1 MDRDWPGAK
10 RVSSGAKLS
19 DRALLL
25 QGCTALEGSVEVSG
39 AKNAALPLL
48 AASLLTREPVTLY
61 RVPRIAD
68 VEVLLDILESLG
80 TRWSW
85 SGPSAI
91 TLHTPELLS
100 IAPPPELVLRM
111 RASFELL
118 GPILGREGEAELTLP
133 GGCRL
138 GPRPVDQHV
147 RAMRGIGASV
157 TEIEGSIT
165 AAYRRPLEGNV
176 RFDIRTV
183 GGTRNAI
190 MAATLNST
198 QVVLENASTEPEVLA
213 LIGFLNHLGASIVV
227 AGNTITVRGV
237 GSLTGGD
244 YEVIPDRMEAGT
256 FLLAAAATRGLV
268 TVSGIEPA
276 HLFPVVSFLRDT
288 GVSIQELDPV
298 TLRVDARSRALKPME
313 VVVKPH
319 PGYPTDLHPQTV
331 AFLSTVMGK
340 SHVVDTVFPLRTA
353 YLPELSRLG
362 CQLDWEGDR
371 ADICIEGGRLQGGT
385 AHVTDLRAGGALVI
399 AALSAPEESV
409 LTGIEHIQRGYQDL
423 PYKLTSLGATVSFVQ

>member
-1 MDRDWPGAK
+1 MDRDRPETT
-10 RVSSGAKLS
+10 RVSLGAKLS
-19 DRALLL
+19 DQALVL
-25 QGCTALEGSVEVSG
+25 QGGTALEGSIEVSG

-68 VEVLLDILESLG
+68 VEVLLDILASLG

-85 SGPSAI
+85 SEPSTV

-100 IAPPPELVLRM
+100 VAPPPELVLRM

-147 RAMRGIGASV
+147 RAIRGIGASV
-157 TEIEGSIT
+157 TEIDGSIT

-213 LIGFLNHLGASIVV
+213 LIGFLNHLGASIDV

-244 YEVIPDRMEAGT
+244 YEIIPDRMEAGT
-256 FLLAAAATRGLV
+256 YLLAAAATRGLV

-276 HLFPVVSFLRDT
+276 HLLPVVRFLRDT
-288 GVSIQELDPV
+288 GVSIKELDPV
-298 TLRVDARSRALKPME
+298 TLRVDARSTALKPME
-313 VVVKPH
+313 VVIEPH

-331 AFLSTVMGK
+331 AFLATVMGK
-340 SHVVDTVFPLRTA
+340 SHVLDTVFPLRTA

-362 CQLDWEGDR
+362 CRLDWKGDR
-371 ADICIEGGRLQGGT
+371 ADICIEGGIIQGGT
-385 AHVTDLRAGGALVI
+385 AHITDLRAGGALVI
-399 AALSAPEESV
+399 AGLAASNDSV

-423 PYKLTSLGATVSFVQ
+423 SYKLTSLGASVVFDR